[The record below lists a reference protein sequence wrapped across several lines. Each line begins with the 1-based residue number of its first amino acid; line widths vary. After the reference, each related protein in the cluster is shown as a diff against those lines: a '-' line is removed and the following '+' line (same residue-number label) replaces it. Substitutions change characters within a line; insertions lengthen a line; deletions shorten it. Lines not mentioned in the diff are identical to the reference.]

1 MAGVI
6 MRQELLLLARGAY
19 SPHPAVLEIQSFLS
33 LGATNREGEGTSS
46 RRRLGFMKCYLQEI
60 FN

>member
-1 MAGVI
+1 

-19 SPHPAVLEIQSFLS
+19 SPHSAVLEIQSFLS